1 MDEIKELL
9 QKAIDV
15 MDHNSSLANMM
26 IKKALKQLTELND
39 IKAEEWE
46 NEAVQPEILRGKVF

>member
-46 NEAVQPEILRGKVF
+46 NEAVQPEILRGKVL

>member
-46 NEAVQPEILRGKVF
+46 NEAVQPEFLRGKVF